1 MPLTFGNHHRE
12 PLRSGYNRAHPWTD
26 CHFTQ
31 SVSNTGEA
39 LVPMRNRYLL
49 EFKRYLLRNWRW
61 FVLGI
66 GLGVLVFIA
75 ALIQGYVSRISNMGQ
90 VSVLPGLTVVAIP
103 TDTPPDPTSQA
114 TQASTA
120 TQSPTLPPSTGGEIE
135 VGEWVIVAGTEGDRL
150 RIRTQPGL
158 SSGVEFLA
166 YENDVFQVEGGP
178 EDRDGY
184 VWWFLV
190 NPYDSSISGWAVENY
205 LRRME
210 NP

>member
-1 MPLTFGNHHRE
+1 LT
-12 PLRSGYNRAHPWTD
+12 TD
-26 CHFTQ
+26 DEVLAPVQ
-31 SVSNTGEA
+31 
-39 LVPMRNRYLL
+39 NRYFL
-49 EFKRYLLRNWRW
+49 EFKHYLRRNWRW
-61 FVLGI
+61 FVLGT
-66 GLGVLVFIA
+66 GLGVLVFVV

-103 TDTPPDPTSQA
+103 TDIPPSPTPRA
-114 TQASTA
+114 TQATTA
-120 TQSPTLPPSTGGEIE
+120 
-135 VGEWVIVAGTEGDRL
+135 TEGDRL

-158 SSGVEFLA
+158 SSEIEFLA

-190 NPYDSSISGWAVENY
+190 NPYDGSKSGWAVENY

>member
-1 MPLTFGNHHRE
+1 MQ
-12 PLRSGYNRAHPWTD
+12 NR
-26 CHFTQ
+26 FF
-31 SVSNTGEA
+31 
-39 LVPMRNRYLL
+39 L
-49 EFKRYLLRNWRW
+49 EFKLFLQRNWRW
-61 FVLGI
+61 FVLGT
-66 GLGVLVFIA
+66 GLGVLVFII

-103 TDTPPDPTSQA
+103 TDTPPNPTSQA

-120 TQSPTLPPSTGGEIE
+120 TQSPTLLPSTDVEID
-135 VGEWVIVAGTEGDRL
+135 VGEWVIVADTDGDRL

-158 SSGVEFLA
+158 SSEVEFLA

-190 NPYDSSISGWAVENY
+190 NPYDSSKSGWAVANY